1 MAGRRFSV
9 KTADKEWIQDWV
21 DAEVVERVE
30 RIEAQVASLD
40 IERDRLEADL
50 DERVEVI
57 EARVAILDA
66 ERTELEAEFARR
78 VRLIEAQVESL
89 DHERALLEN
98 EHAIEG
104 AEESRALREPREE
117 RVRQEMGEE
126 EAGLEPALP
135 RGTIARVDSR
145 KLALLSVFVLGPW
158 ALIAALVYLMWQ
170 LLG

>member
-9 KTADKEWIQDWV
+9 KAPNKGWIQDWV

-30 RIEAQVASLD
+30 LIEAQVASLD
-40 IERDRLEADL
+40 IERDRLEVDL

-66 ERTELEAEFARR
+66 ERAELEAEFARR

-89 DHERALLEN
+89 DKERALLE
-98 EHAIEG
+98 
-104 AEESRALREPREE
+104 AEPSIAGSEEPRTVLRPREALH
-117 RVRQEMGEE
+117 RHDLGDE
-126 EAGLEPALP
+126 EAARESSLP
-135 RGTIARVDSR
+135 WGKTARVDPR
-145 KLALLSVFVLGPW
+145 KLTLLTLFVLGPW
-158 ALIAALVYLMWQ
+158 VLIGAFVVLVWQ